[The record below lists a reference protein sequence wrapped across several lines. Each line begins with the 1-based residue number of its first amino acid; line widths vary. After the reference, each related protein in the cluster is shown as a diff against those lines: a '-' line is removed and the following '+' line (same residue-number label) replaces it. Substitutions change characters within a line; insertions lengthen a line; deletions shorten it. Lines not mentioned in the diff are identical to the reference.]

1 MTKEQATE
9 YIYSVLDAE
18 RKKGHMIRK
27 IDEQIEYQRRRSY
40 PKGINYDNEK
50 TQGGKTVDVF
60 LDSTNEIIK
69 LEAERREYTTPAP
82 EFIELLSCLDPLEYS
97 VVFGFYANNKTFS
110 DIAQSYVNA
119 NMMAPNENT
128 LRSIKYRAIQKMIKK
143 LNLQRMQR
151 IKHLICGIMV
161 P

>member
-97 VVFGFYANNKTFS
+97 VVFAYYANSKSFG
-110 DIAQSYVNA
+110 DIVQSYINA
-119 NMMAPNENT
+119 NMSVPSLRT
-128 LRSIKYRAIQKMIKK
+128 LKNIKKTAIQKMI
-143 LNLQRMQR
+143 NS
-151 IKHLICGIMV
+151 CT
-161 P
+161 